1 MAGRLGLLVLVAA
14 APVLVVALLGTSP
27 VVAPLFGGLPGFGAV
42 SALASRLYLLH
53 IVVLVGF
60 RATLVLGGERTPLHD
75 RAG

>member
-1 MAGRLGLLVLVAA
+1 MVLVAA
-14 APVLVVALLGTSP
+14 AVLVVALLGTSP

-42 SALASRLYLLH
+42 AALASWLYLLH

-60 RATLVLGGERTPLHD
+60 RVTLVLGGERTPLHD